1 MTLNE
6 LLSAPEGY
14 HFEFKEAKN
23 RQDIDE
29 AAKYLCA
36 MSNHGGGRIVLGV
49 TDKRPRKVV
58 GSRACEQPESTIRY
72 FMDKLRVRVDF
83 QLYEDDGK
91 RVLVFEIES
100 RPVGLPVQFEGIAWW
115 RDGDSLVPMPEEVR
129 RSIYSEGGRDFSG
142 DVCKGLTI
150 DDLDPTA
157 IEIFRDKWTEYS
169 GVKRIA
175 TLSVEQLLRDAD
187 VVNDDGVTYA
197 ALILFGK
204 RTPLLKYLST
214 AEVVYEYRLTE
225 ASGPAGVREDF
236 RMGFFN
242 FFDRIWELVN
252 QRNENQHYQKRFQML
267 PVSTFNEIVVREAL
281 LNAVSH
287 RDYQLKGSI
296 FVRQYGRKI
305 VVESPGGFPP
315 GITTEN
321 ILNRHSAR
329 NGLIAA
335 VFQRCGLVERS
346 GQGMNL
352 IYEMAVKEAKP
363 LPNFEGSDSMF
374 VKLTLD
380 CQVIHPKMLALV
392 KEIGAERLNVMTT
405 DDYLLLSTLFREDDL
420 CGIDP
425 KRFQH
430 LVELEIV
437 KYSEHGVSLANGGV
451 ILAIGTLSEH
461 GSDKVPINGFNKEQ
475 AIIEYMAEHDYVT
488 TAELAELL
496 GVSQRSVLKLFK
508 KLEDK
513 GFKAVKS
520 GGNRDAKYKLEKI

>member
-1 MTLNE
+1 
-6 LLSAPEGY
+6 
-14 HFEFKEAKN
+14 
-23 RQDIDE
+23 
-29 AAKYLCA
+29 
-36 MSNHGGGRIVLGV
+36 
-49 TDKRPRKVV
+49 
-58 GSRACEQPESTIRY
+58 
-72 FMDKLRVRVDF
+72 MDKLRVRCDF
-83 QLYEDDGK
+83 EIYHDENNK
-91 RVLVFEIES
+91 RVLVFEVAS
-100 RPVGLPVQFEGIAWW
+100 RPVGLPVQFDGTAWW
-115 RDGDSLVPMPEEVR
+115 RDGERLVPMPESVR
-129 RSIYSEGGRDFSG
+129 RAIYAEGGYDYTG
-142 DVCKGLTI
+142 EVCKGVTI
-150 DDLDPTA
+150 DDLDPAA
-157 IEIFRDKWTEYS
+157 IEIFRNKWLDYS
-169 GVKRIA
+169 GNKRIA
-175 TLSVEQLLRDAD
+175 SLPVEQLLHDAD

-204 RTPLLKYLST
+204 RAPLLKHLST

-236 RMGFFN
+236 RVGFFN

-267 PVSTFNEIVVREAL
+267 PVSTFNERVVREAL

-352 IYEMAVKEAKP
+352 IYEMAVREAKP

-392 KEIGAERLNVMTT
+392 KEIGTERLGVMTT
-405 DDYLLLSTLFREDDL
+405 DDYLLLSALFREEDL
-420 CGIDP
+420 RGVDP

-430 LVELEIV
+430 LVDLEIV
-437 KYSEHGVSLANGGV
+437 KYSEHGVSLANGGF
-451 ILAIGTLSEH
+451 ILAIGTLSESS
-461 GSDKVPINGFNKEQ
+461 SDKVPINGFNKEQ
-475 AIIEYMAEHDYVT
+475 AIIDYMAERDYVT

-496 GVSQRSVLKLFK
+496 SVSQRSVLKLFK

-513 GFKAVKS
+513 SFKAIKS

>member
-1 MTLNE
+1 MLNE
-6 LLSAPEGY
+6 LLNAPEGDR
-14 HFEFKEAKN
+14 FEFKEAKN
-23 RQDIDE
+23 RYDFEE
-29 AAKYLCA
+29 AAKYCCA
-36 MSNHGGGRIVLGV
+36 LANCGGGRFVLGV
-49 TDKRPRKVV
+49 TDKRPREVV
-58 GSRACEQPESTIRY
+58 GSKAFEQPERTCKGL
-72 FMDKLRVRVDF
+72 MDKLRVRVDF
-83 QLYEDDGK
+83 QLYEHENK
-91 RVLVFEIES
+91 RVLVFEAAS
-100 RPVGLPVQFEGIAWW
+100 RPVGLPVQADGIAWW
-115 RDGDSLVPMPEEVR
+115 RDGDSLVPMPENIR
-129 RSIYSEGGRDFSG
+129 REIYAESGHDFTSEI
-142 DVCKGLTI
+142 CKGITL
-150 DDLDPTA
+150 DDLEPEA
-157 IEIFRDKWTEYS
+157 IEIFRNKWFEYS
-169 GVKRIA
+169 GNKRIA

-267 PVSTFNEIVVREAL
+267 PVPTFNEVVVREAL

-352 IYEMAVKEAKP
+352 IYEQSVREAKP
-363 LPNFEGSDSMF
+363 LPNFAGSDNYC
-374 VKLTLD
+374 VNLTLD
-380 CQVIHPKMLALV
+380 LKIIHPKMLALMQQISEE
-392 KEIGAERLNVMTT
+392 KLDVMSTE
-405 DDYLLLSTLFREDDL
+405 DYLLLGAIYRGEDMR
-420 CGIDP
+420 GVDP
-425 KRFQH
+425 KRFQR

-437 KYSEHGVSLANGGV
+437 KYSEHGISPANGGV
-451 ILAIGTLSEH
+451 ILAIGSLSEVCSDRLPINA
-461 GSDKVPINGFNKEQ
+461 SDKQKFIL
-475 AIIEYMAEHDYVT
+475 EYMANHDYIT
-488 TAELAELL
+488 TSMIAELF
-496 GVSQRSVLKLFK
+496 GITQRAALDIIK
-508 KLEDK
+508 KLETS
-513 GFKAVKS
+513 GLVAKS
-520 GGNRDAKYKLEKI
+520 GKNRNAKYALK